1 MSRFSHRA
9 EVLYS
14 NRAKVLGLFA
24 DILDYPAPG
33 LARKTAECAALIG
46 AVQPQAA
53 ALLENFRDFA
63 EENSLGRLQEV
74 YSGFFDLNSICHPYV
89 GYQLFGE
96 NYKRSTFLVGLKKSY
111 RDEGFE
117 ACATEIP
124 DRLSIVL
131 RFAAQ
136 SKGEDVDAL
145 LSKGLLPALER
156 MTTKPETEGHQ
167 HGSADIDGDT
177 GIERAKLDD
186 RQQTKQ
192 RRDQAREAINQLKG
206 QSQGSDDRKQLKGA
220 GQGSDVLE
228 GGFLLAMSEDY
239 DPEDIEKRQHPYH
252 QALDALRLLLHEG
265 MTKKGA
271 DRSAEQ
277 ERVLGWTRERF
288 KLDED
293 ETIMVSELP
302 CSDPGCPPVETHVV
316 FWTPAGRQHFKVYK
330 PLAEVAADDL
340 LDWRALEAQSVNDRG
355 TFQ

>member
-14 NRAKVLGLFA
+14 NRSKVLDLFA
-24 DILDYPAPG
+24 DILDYPASG
-33 LARKTAECAALIG
+33 LEGKASECAALVRG
-46 AVQPQAA
+46 VQPQAA
-53 ALLENFRDFA
+53 ALLESFRSFA
-63 EENSLGRLQEV
+63 EETGIGKLQEV

-96 NYKRSTFLVGLKKSY
+96 NYKRSIFLVELKKSY
-111 RDEGFE
+111 RASGFE
-117 ACATEIP
+117 SDASEIP

-131 RFAAQ
+131 RYAA
-136 SKGEDVDAL
+136 KNDGEDVDAL
-145 LSKGLLPALER
+145 LNKGLLPALER
-156 MTTKPETEGHQ
+156 MTTKPETDGHQ
-167 HGSADIDGDT
+167 HGHADIDGDT

-186 RQQTKQ
+186 RELRKQLKDQQ
-192 RRDQAREAINQLKG
+192 REARKLLDGQSQNDDRKQMKG
-206 QSQGSDDRKQLKGA
+206 QSQG
-220 GQGSDVLE
+220 DVLE

-239 DPEDIEKRQHPYH
+239 DIEEAEKRTHPYH
-252 QALDALRLLLHEG
+252 QALDALRLLLNEG
-265 MTKKGA
+265 MTKKRA

-288 KLDED
+288 NLDED

-316 FWTPAGRQHFKVYK
+316 FWTQAGRQHFKVYK

-340 LDWRALEAQSVNDRG
+340 LDWRA
-355 TFQ
+355 

>member
-14 NRAKVLGLFA
+14 NRSKVLDLFA

-33 LARKTAECAALIG
+33 LDRKASECAALVRG
-46 AVQPQAA
+46 VQPQAA
-53 ALLENFRDFA
+53 ALLESFRSFA
-63 EENSLGRLQEV
+63 EETGIGKLQEV

-96 NYKRSTFLVGLKKSY
+96 NYKRSIFLVELKKSY
-111 RDEGFE
+111 RASGFE
-117 ACATEIP
+117 SSASEIP
-124 DRLSIVL
+124 DRLSIML

-136 SKGEDVDAL
+136 NDGEDIDAL
-145 LSKGLLPALER
+145 LNKGLLPALER

-167 HGSADIDGDT
+167 HGHADIDGDT
-177 GIERAKLDD
+177 GIERSKLDD
-186 RQQTKQ
+186 RELRK
-192 RRDQAREAINQLKG
+192 QLKDQQREGRKLLEG
-206 QSQGSDDRKQLKGA
+206 QNQKDDRKQLS
-220 GQGSDVLE
+220 GQSQGDVLE

-239 DPEDIEKRQHPYH
+239 DIDEVEKRAHPYH
-252 QALDALRLLLHEG
+252 QALDALRLLLNEG
-265 MTKKGA
+265 MTKKRA

-288 KLDED
+288 NLDED

-316 FWTPAGRQHFKVYK
+316 FWTQAGRQHFKVYK

-340 LDWRALEAQSVNDRG
+340 LDWRA
-355 TFQ
+355 

>member
-9 EVLYS
+9 DVLYS

-33 LARKTAECAALIG
+33 LASKTVECAALIG

-53 ALLENFRDFA
+53 ILLKSFSDFV
-63 EENSLGRLQEV
+63 EEHPLGRLQEI

-96 NYKRSTFLVGLKKSY
+96 NYKRSVFLVGLKKSY

-117 ACATEIP
+117 ASAEEIP

-136 SKGEDVDAL
+136 SKGDDVDAL
-145 LSKGLLPALER
+145 LGKGLLPALER
-156 MTTKPETEGHQ
+156 MTTKTETEGHQ
-167 HGSADIDGDT
+167 HGTADIDGDT
-177 GIERAKLDD
+177 GIERAKLDE
-186 RQQTKQ
+186 RQLRKQ
-192 RRDQAREAINQLKG
+192 RRDEAREALNLMKG

-228 GGFLLAMSEDY
+228 AGFLLAMSDDY
-239 DPEDIEKRQHPYH
+239 DVEDVEKRTHPYH

-265 MTKKGA
+265 MSKKGIDRTA
-271 DRSAEQ
+271 DQ

-288 KLDED
+288 KLDEE

-316 FWTPAGRQHFKVYK
+316 FWTQAGRQHFKVYK

-340 LDWRALEAQSVNDRG
+340 LDWRA
-355 TFQ
+355 

>member
-14 NRAKVLGLFA
+14 NRAKVLRLFA
-24 DILDYPAPG
+24 DILDYPAAG
-33 LARKTAECAALIG
+33 LEHKAAECVALVKS
-46 AVQPQAA
+46 VQPQAA
-53 ALLENFRDFA
+53 ALLASFRDFA
-63 EENSLGRLQEV
+63 EQTPVGKLQEV

-96 NYKRSTFLVGLKKSY
+96 NYKRSVFLVELKKSY
-111 RDEGFE
+111 RAGGFE
-117 ACATEIP
+117 PDASEMP

-131 RFAAQ
+131 QFAAQ
-136 SKGEDVDAL
+136 NEGEDIDAL

-156 MTTKPETEGHQ
+156 MTTKPETESHQ
-167 HGSADIDGDT
+167 HGPADIDGDT

-186 RQQTKQ
+186 RDLRKQLKAQQ
-192 RRDQAREAINQLKG
+192 REARKLVEG
-206 QSQGSDDRKQLKGA
+206 QSQEDDRKQLKGQ
-220 GQGSDVLE
+220 GQGDVLE

-239 DPEDIEKRQHPYH
+239 DVEEAEKRAHPYH
-252 QALDALRLLLHEG
+252 QVLDSLRLLLSEG

-271 DRSAEQ
+271 DRSVEQ
-277 ERVLGWTRERF
+277 ERVLSWTRERF
-288 KLDED
+288 NLDED

-316 FWTPAGRQHFKVYK
+316 FWTQAGRQHFKVYK

-340 LDWRALEAQSVNDRG
+340 LDWRA
-355 TFQ
+355 